1 MTREEAISA
10 AAGSIKIQILLDDVF
25 ISDETSRRIYHE
37 LEKIYAIGQIHALL
51 SNGLNRDEINKTLLK
66 GD

>member
-10 AAGSIKIQILLDDVF
+10 ATGSIKIQIVLDGLFV
-25 ISDETSRRIYHE
+25 SDETARRISHE

-51 SNGLNRDEINKTLLK
+51 SNGLSRDEINKTLLK